1 HQDRSDF
8 VLAQQAL
15 ERARV
20 IAPGNAWSH
29 FHLGLIAAS
38 LGRDLAAVE
47 HFRAAHTLEPDNG
60 EFKIN
65 LANGL
70 FVLGRWEAAA
80 AIVEPMGDALPG

>member
-1 HQDRSDF
+1 VYEQLLGRDADDAESWLQKGLLHQDRSDF

-60 EFKIN
+60 
-65 LANGL
+65 
-70 FVLGRWEAAA
+70 
-80 AIVEPMGDALPG
+80 